1 MHMKQFTKAFIAAGL
16 LGAGGAQAAVKY
28 TDAQIIE
35 IETSDT
41 AIYLFFQ
48 VVSGDAPPLGNGGT
62 NSLPN
67 RPYLRLA
74 NTAAE
79 IESRRHMLAS
89 AIAAQTTGAVVRI
102 RWDDASAT
110 PDRVEYMLVRQ

>member
-1 MHMKQFTKAFIAAGL
+1 MKKLAKGFIAAGL
-16 LGAGGAQAAVKY
+16 LCFGSAHATIRY

-41 AIYLFFQ
+41 QIFLFLQ
-48 VVSGDAPPLGNGGT
+48 VLSGDAPPLGNGGT

-67 RPYLRLA
+67 RPYLTLA

-79 IESRRHMLAS
+79 VESRKHMLA
-89 AIAAQTTGAVVRI
+89 AALTAQTTGAVVRI
-102 RWDDASAT
+102 RWDDASVT
-110 PDRVEYMLVRQ
+110 PDRVEYMLVRN